1 MRRRGKAIAPALV
14 IGAFAALAATPAEAR
29 TAVPTIKVLSN
40 RADLVSDGDALV
52 GVTVPR
58 GVSTSRLRLTA
69 GTRDVTHV
77 LVHTG
82 TRQLTGLVTGL
93 PVGRVALVARIRGP
107 LQSAPP
113 RPRRRRH
120 GPPAF
125 TGRTRPGIAARLYVT
140 NHPVGGPVLA
150 GPQIQPWTCQA
161 GAKDAQCDQPRSY
174 RYLYLPKGSSTQGA
188 TLPGTNTNRSGGP
201 FQPYDPA
208 NPPPAGSV
216 ATTKTT
222 D

>member
-58 GVSTSRLRLTA
+58 GVRASRLRLTA
-69 GTRDVTHV
+69 GGRDVTRV

-93 PVGRVALVARIRGP
+93 PVGRVALIARIRGP
-107 LQSAPP
+107 LASA
-113 RPRRRRH
+113 RRRAARRRRRV
-120 GPPAF
+120 PAF
-125 TGRTRPGIAARLYVT
+125 TGHARPGIAARLYVT
-140 NHPVGGPVLA
+140 THPAGGPVLA
-150 GPQIQPWTCQA
+150 GPQIQPWTCQP
-161 GAKDAQCDQPRSY
+161 GA
-174 RYLYLPKGSSTQGA
+174 
-188 TLPGTNTNRSGGP
+188 
-201 FQPYDPA
+201 
-208 NPPPAGSV
+208 
-216 ATTKTT
+216 
-222 D
+222 